1 MCQLATRVVT
11 TEPSANRDARG
22 FEPRSAPH
30 EPGAG
35 QSASRV
41 CFPNP
46 WSQDTCYGL
55 AGALD
60 RRSRVE
66 PPLPAGC
73 GQICPCGTL
82 HLRVE
87 VRWGAGAGTGR
98 FCMKLLWCLVPP

>member
-22 FEPRSAPH
+22 VEPRSAPH

-66 PPLPAGC
+66 PPLRAHKKGRQQSRPVYG
-73 GQICPCGTL
+73 
-82 HLRVE
+82 HL
-87 VRWGAGAGTGR
+87 G
-98 FCMKLLWCLVPP
+98 LI

>member
-60 RRSRVE
+60 RRSRDRTSAACAQKKSGKS
-66 PPLPAGC
+66 P
-73 GQICPCGTL
+73 GQLASGGL
-82 HLRVE
+82 
-87 VRWGAGAGTGR
+87 
-98 FCMKLLWCLVPP
+98 F